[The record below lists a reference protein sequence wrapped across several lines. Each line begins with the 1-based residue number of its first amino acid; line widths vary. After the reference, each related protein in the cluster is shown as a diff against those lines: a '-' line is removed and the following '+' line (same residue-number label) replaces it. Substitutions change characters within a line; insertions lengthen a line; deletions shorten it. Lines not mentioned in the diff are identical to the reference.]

1 MQHISKKLLFII
13 CALTLVQTRL
23 VAQNLFNEKG
33 LKNYEINLLDSVQAA
48 EAKPIVFY
56 IFTDWCVYCRQMKK
70 QTFQDAN
77 LIKILNKDFY
87 FSQLNAESKKDFKFA
102 NQEFS
107 FYPSSR
113 NSGTNELAIALAA
126 EEGQISYPALVVL
139 NQENEIIYKEIG
151 FQTSSQLKRA
161 LRFLLKEGSNQTSD

>member
-1 MQHISKKLLFII
+1 
-13 CALTLVQTRL
+13 
-23 VAQNLFNEKG
+23 
-33 LKNYEINLLDSVQAA
+33 
-48 EAKPIVFY
+48 
-56 IFTDWCVYCRQMKK
+56 MKK